1 MKKIVY
7 LFFAATFFTVSCS
20 SSDDAAVLVPSSGD
34 TNFLPLSTGNY
45 WVYNVSGNAE
55 TGRDSLF
62 VANDTVIGANNYK
75 KFKTH
80 NEPVGFFSSA
90 LSNNGVKKDGNKIVV
105 TGSTTLSISEEVPF
119 TIGVSDFVLFKESAQ
134 NNEVLATVSGSL
146 TQNYN
151 GLPITIDYTLK
162 TTATG
167 SLPSITVNNQ
177 VYTNV
182 KTVKTEI
189 SAKLTTVFSG
199 FPLVLL
205 ENQNIVTS
213 TQFYAQNIGS
223 VKTITDFGYQ
233 VRPEV
238 AAQLNIPAS
247 SQQHQEELL
256 STYSVE

>member
-7 LFFAATFFTVSCS
+7 LFFAATFFAVSCS
-20 SSDDAAVLVPSSGD
+20 SSDDTAAVVPSSGD
-34 TNFLPLSTGNY
+34 TNFLPLSAGNY
-45 WVYNVSGNAE
+45 WVYNISGNSE

-62 VANDTVIGANNYK
+62 VANDTVIGANTYK
-75 KFKTH
+75 SFKTR
-80 NEPVGFFSSA
+80 NEPLGFFSSA
-90 LSNNGVKKDGNKIVV
+90 LSNNGVKKDGDKIVV
-105 TGSTTLSISEEVPF
+105 TGSTSLSISEEVPF

-134 NNEVLATVSGSL
+134 NNEVLATVSGAL
-146 TQNYN
+146 NQEYN

-177 VYTNV
+177 IYTNV

-189 SAKLTTVFSG
+189 FAKLTTVFAG
-199 FPLVLL
+199 FPVVLL

-213 TQFYAQNIGS
+213 TQFYAENVGC
-223 VKTITDFGYQ
+223 VKTVTDFGYVIQ
-233 VRPEV
+233 AEI

-256 STYSVE
+256 STYSAE